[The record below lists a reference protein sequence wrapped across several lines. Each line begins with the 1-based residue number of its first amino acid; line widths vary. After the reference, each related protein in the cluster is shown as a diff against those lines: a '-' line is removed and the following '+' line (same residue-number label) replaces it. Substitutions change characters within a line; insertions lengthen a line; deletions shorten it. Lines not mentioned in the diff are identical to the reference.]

1 MGVGS
6 DIATVSF
13 SFSIY
18 LPNLRSAFVLYG
30 YPISQDFWEIKHMRK
45 QWIPGTRLSLSPPT
59 ESVGTK
65 LMYTMVIILLID
77 HLGVIADVKQT
88 WYDDNATAAGILHST
103 RCWWNYLVLVGPAFG
118 YHAHASKT
126 WLLMKEEHLD
136 QAKIIFKAHVN
147 TTTHG
152 QHHFGPALGS
162 KKFEWFVSDRV
173 HLWRQELLTLNNI
186 VKSQPHNA
194 LEKGPMSWLTS
205 LPLKELNLTLHK
217 SAFQDAFALR
227 YGRLPKDIP
236 THCSCGSN
244 FSTEH
249 ALSVQRVVLQ

>member
-1 MGVGS
+1 M
-6 DIATVSF
+6 
-13 SFSIY
+13 
-18 LPNLRSAFVLYG
+18 
-30 YPISQDFWEIKHMRK
+30 HK

-88 WYDDNATAAGILHST
+88 WYDDNATAAGILHSI
-103 RCWWNYLVLVGPAFG
+103 RCWCNYLVLVGPAFG

-152 QHHFGPALGS
+152 QHHF
-162 KKFEWFVSDRV
+162 
-173 HLWRQELLTLNNI
+173 
-186 VKSQPHNA
+186 
-194 LEKGPMSWLTS
+194 
-205 LPLKELNLTLHK
+205 
-217 SAFQDAFALR
+217 
-227 YGRLPKDIP
+227 
-236 THCSCGSN
+236 
-244 FSTEH
+244 
-249 ALSVQRVVLQ
+249 